1 MVAAMTTAAVAANLG
16 GVALFALPGLG
27 VAEIFAPLAR
37 LAWWR
42 RLGYGYLLGV
52 VAVGGLLFAA
62 SHFLGVPLRR
72 PAITAAV
79 LLPMAAGAAAR
90 FLRSFLRRRQRLQH
104 CRRGAPPASPGASPA
119 MAAAVSVAPGRR
131 LSAWRQPWDT
141 VAALVAGAVGA
152 GILVSALSV
161 PLADWDGRMIWSALA
176 DYMRHEATASPSV
189 LGDPH
194 WFVMHPRYPPLLPVA
209 QAAVQET
216 FGAAPDEQLYR
227 AFYAAFFAAMLLVL
241 RDGAGRAAGGV
252 AAALATLSA
261 ALPHFLGY
269 GAGGA
274 TSAYSDLPLAAFYG
288 GGLILLLLAPRRPAL
303 GLAAGC
309 LLAGAVLA
317 KNEGTLLAAAALL
330 LAAGRLLSGVRRG
343 SGRPGRR
350 PGPPDPPG
358 PSEPSGPSGPS
369 ERASRQGIA
378 RILGW
383 FAAAALPV
391 LAAATLLASWR
402 AAIPNRFDE
411 DYFAV
416 VRLPSLL
423 HNAVAL
429 LPAICREIARLSF
442 RASDWQGFWIAF
454 LAVLAAG
461 LPALRRPGARLMLL
475 AGVVPAAVA
484 WAAYCETTPLDNLA
498 PFISE
503 TWPRF
508 LVQGLVPL
516 TIAFACALRLLLR
529 RAAPVA
535 RMPAAIL
542 APDAFA
548 PAADDG
554 SGGGNRLPG
563 DRRPPA
569 AVE

>member
-1 MVAAMTTAAVAANLG
+1 MTAAAVAANLG
-16 GVALFALPGLG
+16 GVAIFALPGLG
-27 VAEIFAPLAR
+27 VSEIFAPLAR

-62 SHFLGVPLRR
+62 SHLLGVPLRR
-72 PAITAAV
+72 PAIAAAV
-79 LLPMAAGAAAR
+79 LLPIAAGAATR
-90 FLRSFLRRRQRLQH
+90 ILRSSRQRRQRLQQ
-104 CRRGAPPASPGASPA
+104 CRDAAPPAGPAESPA
-119 MAAAVSVAPGRR
+119 MAAAVPTAPGRR
-131 LSAWRQPWDT
+131 LGAWRQPWDT
-141 VAALVAGAVGA
+141 VAAVVAGAVGL

-176 DYMRHEATASPSV
+176 DYMRHEGTADPSV

-227 AFYAAFFAAMLLVL
+227 AFYAAFFAALLLVL
-241 RDGAGRAAGGV
+241 RDGAGRAAASV

-288 GGLILLLLAPRRPAL
+288 AALVLLLLAPRRPAL

-309 LLAGAVLA
+309 LLGGAVLA
-317 KNEGTLLAAAALL
+317 KNEGALLAAAALA
-330 LAAGRLLSGVRRG
+330 LAAARLL
-343 SGRPGRR
+343 GRR
-350 PGPPDPPG
+350 DSRGARDEPMPPRAAGPAPNVG
-358 PSEPSGPSGPS
+358 NVLNAGS
-369 ERASRQGIA
+369 A
-378 RILGW
+378 RNVLEAGNAGRGRTLAW

-391 LAAATLLASWR
+391 LAAAALLASWR

-416 VRLPSLL
+416 LRLPALL

-429 LPAICREIARLSF
+429 LPAIGREIARLSF
-442 RASDWQGFWIAF
+442 RGADWQGFWIAF
-454 LAVLAAG
+454 LAVLLAG
-461 LPALRRPGARLMLL
+461 LPAFRRPGARMMLL
-475 AGVVPAAVA
+475 AGLVPAAVA

-516 TIAFACALRLLLR
+516 AIAFACALRHLLR
-529 RAAPVA
+529 RACRETPPPPP
-535 RMPAAIL
+535 RL
-542 APDAFA
+542 RT
-548 PAADDG
+548 AD
-554 SGGGNRLPG
+554 GGRGG
-563 DRRPPA
+563 
-569 AVE
+569 

>member
-1 MVAAMTTAAVAANLG
+1 MTAAAVAANLG
-16 GVALFALPGLG
+16 GVAIFALPGLG

-62 SHFLGVPLRR
+62 SHLLGVPLRR
-72 PAITAAV
+72 PAIAAAV
-79 LLPMAAGAAAR
+79 LLPMAAGAMAHA
-90 FLRSFLRRRQRLQH
+90 LRSFFRRRQRLQPW
-104 CRRGAPPASPGASPA
+104 RRGVPPAGPAASPA
-119 MAAAVSVAPGRR
+119 MVAAAPMAPGRR
-131 LSAWRQPWDT
+131 LGAWRQPWDT
-141 VAALVAGAVGA
+141 VAAVVAGAVGL

-176 DYMRHEATASPSV
+176 DSMRHEGTASPSV

-227 AFYAAFFAAMLLVL
+227 AFYAAFFAALLLVL
-241 RDGAGRAAGGV
+241 RDGAGRAAASV

-288 GGLILLLLAPRRPAL
+288 AALVLLLLAPRRPAL

-309 LLAGAVLA
+309 LLGGAVMA
-317 KNEGTLLAAAALL
+317 KNEGALLAAAALA
-330 LAAGRLLSGVRRG
+330 LAAARLLGRRDSRGARDEPLPPPAAGLSGPAGPAGNVRNAGDIGNAGNVRDG
-343 SGRPGRR
+343 GNVGDVRNAGSSRSSRSSGRGRTL
-350 PGPPDPPG
+350 
-358 PSEPSGPSGPS
+358 
-369 ERASRQGIA
+369 A
-378 RILGW
+378 W

-391 LAAATLLASWR
+391 LAAAALLASWR

-416 VRLPSLL
+416 LRLPALL

-429 LPAICREIARLSF
+429 LPAIGREIARLSF
-442 RASDWQGFWIAF
+442 RGADWQGFWIAF
-454 LAVLAAG
+454 LVVLLAG
-461 LPALRRPGARLMLL
+461 LPALRRPGARMMLL
-475 AGVVPAAVA
+475 AGLVPAAVA

-516 TIAFACALRLLLR
+516 AIAFACALRHLLR
-529 RAAPVA
+529 RAAPAA
-535 RMPAAIL
+535 RP
-542 APDAFA
+542 
-548 PAADDG
+548 
-554 SGGGNRLPG
+554 
-563 DRRPPA
+563 RRHPPA
-569 AVE
+569 